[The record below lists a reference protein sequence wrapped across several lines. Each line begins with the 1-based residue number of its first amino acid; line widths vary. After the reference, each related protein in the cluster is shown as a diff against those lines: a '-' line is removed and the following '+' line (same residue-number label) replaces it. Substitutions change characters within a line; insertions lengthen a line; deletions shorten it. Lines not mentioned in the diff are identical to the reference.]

1 MSQFRVEKRR
11 ADAELTFA
19 TGATLRGSFFL
30 ASATPT
36 QVGPERI
43 ADLLNA
49 SAGFF
54 PFDAVG
60 DADQGTILVN
70 RAHIVAVRLL
80 EPFAEAQD
88 DPGYEVATERY
99 VVMTLANGARLEGSV
114 RVYCPQGRDRLSD
127 WARSAEAFRQGHI
140 DGAVNLAFPDFTAQ
154 SLAAALGDP
163 NTRILIYCNNNF
175 ENNAAPVMLK
185 RIDLALNIQTFINLY
200 GYGYRNVY
208 ELGDV
213 VNFNDPA
220 VRWVR
225 GS

>member
-1 MSQFRVEKRR
+1 MTRVSSF
-11 ADAELTFA
+11 AVALLAATFLVSA
-19 TGATLRGSFFL
+19 PTGASEATRPSTEETTIDFGGFKSLTQEVQVYRAKRLISL
-30 ASATPT
+30 AQFQAMAHEP
-36 QVGPERI
+36 
-43 ADLLNA
+43 N
-49 SAGFF
+49 
-54 PFDAVG
+54 
-60 DADQGTILVN
+60 TIIL
-70 RAHIVAVRLL
+70 
-80 EPFAEAQD
+80 D
-88 DPGYEVATERY
+88 
-99 VVMTLANGARLEGSV
+99 
-114 RVYCPQGRDRLSD
+114 
-127 WARSAEAFRQGHI
+127 ARSAEAFHQGHI
-140 DGAVNLAFPDFTAQ
+140 DGAINLAFPDFTAQ

-185 RIDLALNIQTFINLY
+185 ARPLALNIQTFINLY